1 MRMKKISTNVF
12 VMLLA
17 VAPILFASCGSDP
30 VYTDPWYDDWTWGDD
45 YTQRPSD
52 DNVSDEDFLVSMAQT
67 LAGQWRGDMMAY
79 EIDNAGNAIDSIY
92 YKTDIEFKQY
102 NRQSISG
109 TGTQYDFHPD
119 TEELELQRDF
129 TWYIDPKSGD
139 IYMTYKE
146 KDSAGNVRDYV
157 MVVDY
162 DDLNLDNRTFTG
174 YLWATDGHEVD
185 DFWFDRYK
193 TTRASVKENVKKI
206 KFVMK

>member
-1 MRMKKISTNVF
+1 MSMKKISTKLF
-12 VMLLA
+12 AILLVA
-17 VAPILFASCGSDP
+17 VPMLFASCDS
-30 VYTDPWYDDWTWGDD
+30 DPWYYDYWDDDWTWGNDYHHRPDD
-45 YTQRPSD
+45 GHV
-52 DNVSDEDFLVSMAQT
+52 NDEDFLVSMART

-102 NRQSISG
+102 NSQSISG

-119 TEELELQRDF
+119 TEELELERDF

-146 KDSAGNVRDYV
+146 KDSEGVVRDYV
-157 MVVDY
+157 MVVAY
-162 DDLNLDNRTFTG
+162 DDLNLNHRTFTG

-185 DFWFDRYK
+185 DFWFDRY
-193 TTRASVKENVKKI
+193 TGTRASVKKNVKKI